1 MVSLSSA
8 PRSIWLPSQFQQ
20 VTRWRC
26 GKQETVVWTAKP
38 NICSNHAGQL
48 ASDGGC
54 TSAETPAMLVLC
66 LQGARGKPLPCI
78 DGEKKLYMKIITV
91 EQRSNHSKQRPHLPL
106 KAVLILLCLPFVD
119 APLLSALRFSFE
131 NTCTPVNYFSLASKS
146 SRWLAP
152 NGMCQH
158 DGRCT
163 PCCLLFFFCD
173 IQKEETSIWE
183 GKFPLFTTK
192 GVFFNS
198 MFCGDSCVKVT
209 ATVGLTKST
218 CVVTVVYCGLT
229 CIEGQTAEQNKSCNL
244 EDFIS
249 RAVTL
254 PTTTIWSHRLAFCS
268 L

>member
-1 MVSLSSA
+1 
-8 PRSIWLPSQFQQ
+8 
-20 VTRWRC
+20 
-26 GKQETVVWTAKP
+26 
-38 NICSNHAGQL
+38 
-48 ASDGGC
+48 
-54 TSAETPAMLVLC
+54 MLVLC

-106 KAVLILLCLPFVD
+106 KAVLILLCLPFVV

-131 NTCTPVNYFSLASKS
+131 RQNMSAPPGAHCA
-146 SRWLAP
+146 RWLII
-152 NGMCQH
+152 
-158 DGRCT
+158 
-163 PCCLLFFFCD
+163 LLSPASRPDDWHPTACANMTEGARLAACRFFFFVTFKRKRRPSERVNSLCSP
-173 IQKEETSIWE
+173 QRE
-183 GKFPLFTTK
+183 F
-192 GVFFNS
+192 FFNS

-229 CIEGQTAEQNKSCNL
+229 CIETQTAEQNKSCNL